1 MNTVAKKKKIGEGRR
16 TISPLES
23 SLSKKRMKWE
33 KGSNMPC
40 GSQKDKGNIKA
51 LQIRNKQGPDHRLL
65 HLSRAAF
72 EDDWNPTGTS
82 LQD

>member
-1 MNTVAKKKKIGEGRR
+1 
-16 TISPLES
+16 
-23 SLSKKRMKWE
+23 MKWE

-40 GSQKDKGNIKA
+40 GSQKDNGNIKA

-82 LQD
+82 LQDWTLTSEGAQEPLLLRSLC